1 MRVSGRH
8 LQTDPRESAAYS
20 YSLVISVSDLPN
32 LANLLL
38 KLWCLHSP
46 MLINLEPRFGSPQSR
61 PEDDMIGRLAVAFW
75 GCVLAT
81 MPVLAL
87 AQGEVA
93 GRPQVVK
100 GVEAGAVGRVHPGNG
115 AYCTGVLVTPNIV
128 VTAAHCLVDR
138 RTKRWV
144 RPESVHF
151 LGGYSR
157 GKYEYHARVSRYEVS
172 RLYKPT
178 DPLKTVNF
186 DWAML
191 ILSEP
196 ETGSQPVQMATR
208 KASSAVASVTGY
220 AYRRKYALSTSAP
233 CAVQLVV
240 GLFEGGCKAVGG
252 MSGAPLV
259 DVDTGELIGIQV
271 AGFKRDGREMMIA
284 VPASKFRARLAEIE
298 SGAAKPVSETQP

>member
-1 MRVSGRH
+1 
-8 LQTDPRESAAYS
+8 
-20 YSLVISVSDLPN
+20 
-32 LANLLL
+32 
-38 KLWCLHSP
+38 
-46 MLINLEPRFGSPQSR
+46 
-61 PEDDMIGRLAVAFW
+61 MIGRLAMVAFW
-75 GCVLAT
+75 GGVLAT
-81 MPVLAL
+81 MPAMAL
-87 AQGEVA
+87 AEGEAA

-115 AYCTGVLVTPNIV
+115 AYCTGVLVAPNIV

-157 GKYEYHARVSRYEVS
+157 GEYEYHARVSRYEVS
-172 RLYKPT
+172 RMYKPT
-178 DPLKTVNF
+178 DPLRTVNF

-284 VPASKFRARLAEIE
+284 VPASKFSARLAEIE